1 MEIIGIGVDLVEID
15 RIERAMARHDDF
27 VSRIFSSRERRICDD
42 RARPA
47 RHYAA
52 CFAAKE
58 AAGKALGTGVRGFS
72 WQEVEMLEDE
82 AGRPYLVLSGQ
93 ALREARR
100 KGVVDWLISVSHTG
114 NMAVAVAQALGG
126 EETG

>member
-15 RIERAMARHDDF
+15 RIEKAMARHDNF
-27 VSRIFSSRERRICDD
+27 VSRIFSSREMRMCESH
-42 RARPA
+42 ARPA

-58 AAGKALGTGVRGFS
+58 AASKALGTGVRGFS

-82 AGRPYLVLSGQ
+82 TGRPYLVLSGQ

-100 KGVVDWLISVSHTG
+100 KGVADWLISVSHTG

-126 EETG
+126 EEAG